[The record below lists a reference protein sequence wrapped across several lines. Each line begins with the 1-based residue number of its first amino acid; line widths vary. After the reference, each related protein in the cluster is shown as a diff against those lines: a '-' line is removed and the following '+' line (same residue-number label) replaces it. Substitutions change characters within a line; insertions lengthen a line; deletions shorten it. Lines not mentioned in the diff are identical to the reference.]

1 MSEERPLKTNFMDNQ
16 AREIS
21 QPAFGGGA
29 KKIVLA
35 VVLLALAFALFQVVM
50 FFMNMGKSTAMRN
63 VYVTVKNPAMMDGVA
78 KVDMTINNLN
88 PTSISNIKVRYTIL
102 GPSGTTVAS
111 DVVTI
116 PDTVPAGD
124 ERTFQHVKLGGF
136 TDQSARMHAELED
149 VVLGGK
155 SSLTADQ
162 EARFTDLAAT
172 QKSEEKIPQLEQFI
186 KEAPNFVPGYIQLG
200 LALMAT
206 NEYERAISVLS
217 KAVELSPKDGDAH
230 YRLALALQHFGRRE
244 QAGKELR
251 KALDLLPDD
260 PNVQRTAQH
269 FDPE

>member
-1 MSEERPLKTNFMDNQ
+1 
-16 AREIS
+16 
-21 QPAFGGGA
+21 
-29 KKIVLA
+29 
-35 VVLLALAFALFQVVM
+35 
-50 FFMNMGKSTAMRN
+50 
-63 VYVTVKNPAMMDGVA
+63 MDGVA

-124 ERTFQHVKLGGF
+124 ERTFQHVSWRFPQTNQRECTPAGRRSFRSEKL
-136 TDQSARMHAELED
+136 SANCRN
-149 VVLGGK
+149 
-155 SSLTADQ
+155 Q

-206 NEYERAISVLS
+206 NEYERAISVL
-217 KAVELSPKDGDAH
+217 PKQSRFH
-230 YRLALALQHFGRRE
+230 
-244 QAGKELR
+244 R
-251 KALDLLPDD
+251 KMEMRIIGWL
-260 PNVQRTAQH
+260 
-269 FDPE
+269 